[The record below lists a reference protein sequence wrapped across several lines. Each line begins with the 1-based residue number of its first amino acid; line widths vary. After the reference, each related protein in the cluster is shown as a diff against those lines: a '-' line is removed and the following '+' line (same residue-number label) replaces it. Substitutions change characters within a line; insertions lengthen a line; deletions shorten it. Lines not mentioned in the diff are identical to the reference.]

1 MNYVNESVYRK
12 TKLFV
17 KKYKVQKGTRLVIET
32 ERAEFLARDS
42 KLNVGKSFPY
52 IRINNDDTMEIIIAG
67 ESTGSVGFHV
77 NVIYMILQFVEVNHR
92 A

>member
-1 MNYVNESVYRK
+1 M
-12 TKLFV
+12 
-17 KKYKVQKGTRLVIET
+17 IET

>member
-1 MNYVNESVYRK
+1 MS
-12 TKLFV
+12 
-17 KKYKVQKGTRLVIET
+17 ET
-32 ERAEFLARDS
+32 ERAELLARDS

-52 IRINNDDTMEIIIAG
+52 IRINNDDTMEIIIGG
-67 ESTGSVGFHV
+67 ESSGSVGFHV